1 MSLVLNIDTL
11 YRIYYKYNNQFAH
24 ILNKMVSPLI
34 IVSIN
39 SLKSTRSLDALSV
52 AEGREL
58 GAGPAASRRGCA
70 GAGVAAVVADGLEL
84 VGLGVGGE
92 PLLDGEELL
101 RAPLVRAHDGDL
113 DVVAVSPVVRP
124 RDVGG
129 HTHPARRPRHAG
141 PTAAEDVEVGALEVG
156 VALPHEPAPG
166 AQVRDPH
173 AVAVRRGNS
182 SVMLEFVR

>member
-1 MSLVLNIDTL
+1 
-11 YRIYYKYNNQFAH
+11 
-24 ILNKMVSPLI
+24 MVSSLI
-34 IVSIN
+34 VVSIN

-70 GAGVAAVVADGLEL
+70 GAGVAAVVADVLEL
-84 VGLGVGGE
+84 VGRGVGGE

-173 AVAVRRGNS
+173 AVAVRRGQLQRD
-182 SVMLEFVR
+182 VGVRQMRGRAI